1 MDEFIKNQE
10 EFYEQEHQY
19 FENLVDEFG
28 KIVFSKG
35 KNRMKILKREE
46 ILKIDDIKTEEVLV
60 PEWGA
65 GVGVL
70 VRGLNGA
77 ERDRFEG
84 SILDQSGKKTKVN
97 MQNARARLVQM
108 STVDEDG
115 KLIFSA
121 ADVLALGS
129 KNAAALD
136 RIFDVASR
144 LSGISEDD
152 MEELVKNSEAILS
165 ESSTS
170 D

>member
-1 MDEFIKNQE
+1 
-10 EFYEQEHQY
+10 
-19 FENLVDEFG
+19 
-28 KIVFSKG
+28 
-35 KNRMKILKREE
+35 LKREE
-46 ILKIDDIKTEEVLV
+46 ILKIDDIKTEEELV

-65 GVGVL
+65 RGGVL

-84 SILDQSGKKTKVN
+84 SILHQSGKKTKVN